1 MSDTNEKKTVENDP
15 NSEDPKGIGKPQK
28 FMGKLSWG
36 ILALG
41 LVILGFAL
49 NLVVGK
55 GAPISEYLI
64 LFAKHSVSLVVISLI
79 FLVFKGLNFGIDFK
93 GGTLIELRSTDS
105 KINVASLRDNLN
117 QMNLGDVSVKNFGN
131 KTDYLIKFENNDNKN
146 VIEEIKKN
154 LDKSFGNNFNFRRV
168 ENVGPKVSA
177 ELLKSGIIA
186 ISIALTLMLIYIW
199 IRFEWQFS
207 LGAILALFHDV
218 IVTLGLF
225 SLLGLEI
232 NLSIIAA
239 VLTIVGYSMNDTVV
253 IFDRV
258 RENLRKYS
266 DIKIYELS
274 NISINETLS
283 RTLITSITTLLAL
296 LSIFFFGGEILKGFS
311 LAMIF
316 GVIFG
321 TYSSI
326 YIANTV
332 LVRLK
337 VSQKTIIKED

>member
-1 MSDTNEKKTVENDP
+1 MIAFNKYYNQF
-15 NSEDPKGIGKPQK
+15 N
-28 FMGKLSWG
+28 
-36 ILALG
+36 IL
-41 LVILGFAL
+41 
-49 NLVVGK
+49 
-55 GAPISEYLI
+55 
-64 LFAKHSVSLVVISLI
+64 SVSLVVISLL

-93 GGTLIELRSTDS
+93 GGTLIELRSADS
-105 KINVASLRDNLN
+105 KINVSSLRDNLN
-117 QMNLGDVSVKNFGN
+117 QLDLGDISVKNFGN
-131 KTDYLIKFENNDNKN
+131 ETDFLIKFENSNNKN
-146 VIEEIKKN
+146 VIEEIKNN
-154 LDKSFGNNFNFRRV
+154 LDKSFGKNFSFRRV
-168 ENVGPKVSA
+168 ENVGPKVSS
-177 ELLKSGIIA
+177 ELLRSGVIA
-186 ISIALTLMLIYIW
+186 ISVALALMLIYIW

-207 LGAILALFHDV
+207 LGAVLALFHDV

-239 VLTIVGYSMNDTVV
+239 ILTIVGYSMNDTVV

-258 RENLRKYS
+258 RENLKKYS
-266 DIKIYELS
+266 DIKIFELT

-316 GVIFG
+316 GVVFG

-337 VSQKTIIKED
+337 VSQKTILKEES

>member
-1 MSDTNEKKTVENDP
+1 MIAFNKYYNHF
-15 NSEDPKGIGKPQK
+15 NL
-28 FMGKLSWG
+28 LSS
-36 ILALG
+36 ILI
-41 LVILGFAL
+41 V
-49 NLVVGK
+49 
-55 GAPISEYLI
+55 
-64 LFAKHSVSLVVISLI
+64 VSLLLLI
-79 FLVFKGLNFGIDFK
+79 FKGLNFGIDFK
-93 GGTLIELRSTDS
+93 GGTLIELRASDG
-105 KINVASLRDNLN
+105 KINVSSLRDKFN
-117 QMNLGDVSVKNFGN
+117 QMNLGDVSVKKFGN
-131 KTDYLIKFENNDNKN
+131 DSDFLVKFENKDNKKN
-146 VIEEIKKN
+146 IIEEIKTN
-154 LDKSFGNNFNFRRV
+154 LEKSFGNNYEFRRV

-177 ELLKSGIIA
+177 ELLKSGVIA
-186 ISIALTLMLIYIW
+186 ITLSLALMLIYIW

-218 IVTLGLF
+218 IVTLGVF
-225 SLLGLEI
+225 SLLSLEI

-266 DIKIYELS
+266 DIKIFELT

-296 LSIFFFGGEILKGFS
+296 FSIFLFGGEILKGFS

-326 YIANTV
+326 YISNTV

-337 VSQKTIIKED
+337 VSQKTILKEENKN

>member
-1 MSDTNEKKTVENDP
+1 MIAFNKYYN
-15 NSEDPKGIGKPQK
+15 N
-28 FMGKLSWG
+28 FNFLS
-36 ILALG
+36 IS
-41 LVILGFAL
+41 LVI
-49 NLVVGK
+49 
-55 GAPISEYLI
+55 
-64 LFAKHSVSLVVISLI
+64 ISL
-79 FLVFKGLNFGIDFK
+79 FLLSFKGLNFGIDSK
-93 GGTLIELRSTDS
+93 GGTLIELRSSDK
-105 KINVASLRDNLN
+105 KINISSLRDNLT

-131 KTDYLIKFENNDNKN
+131 ENDYLIKFENNENKN
-146 VIEEIKKN
+146 IIEKIKSN
-154 LDKSFGNNFNFRRV
+154 LDKSFGNRFEFRRV
-168 ENVGPKVSA
+168 ENVGPKVSS
-177 ELLKSGIIA
+177 ELLRSGMIA
-186 ISIALTLMLIYIW
+186 ITVALVLMLIYIW

-232 NLSIIAA
+232 NLSIVAA

-266 DIKIYELS
+266 DIKIYELT

-337 VSQKTIIKED
+337 VSQKTILKEEK

>member
-1 MSDTNEKKTVENDP
+1 MIAFNRYYNHF
-15 NSEDPKGIGKPQK
+15 NI
-28 FMGKLSWG
+28 
-36 ILALG
+36 
-41 LVILGFAL
+41 
-49 NLVVGK
+49 
-55 GAPISEYLI
+55 
-64 LFAKHSVSLVVISLI
+64 VSITLVVISLL

-93 GGTLIELRSTDS
+93 GGTLIELRSSDS
-105 KINVASLRDNLN
+105 KISVSSLRDNLN

-131 KTDYLIKFENNDNKN
+131 EKDFLIKFENSNNKN
-146 VIEEIKKN
+146 VIEEIKIN
-154 LDKSFGNNFNFRRV
+154 LDKSFGNNFSFRRV

-177 ELLKSGIIA
+177 ELLKSGVIA
-186 ISIALTLMLIYIW
+186 ISVALVLMLIYIW

-225 SLLGLEI
+225 SAI
-232 NLSIIAA
+232 
-239 VLTIVGYSMNDTVV
+239 LTIVGYSMNDTVV

-266 DIKIYELS
+266 DIKIYELT

-296 LSIFFFGGEILKGFS
+296 LSIFLFGGEILKGFS

-316 GVIFG
+316 GVVFG

-326 YIANTV
+326 YIANTI
-332 LVRLK
+332 LVRLR
-337 VSQKTIIKED
+337 VSQKTILREDD